1 MCECEREILS
11 EAVAGDN
18 FFLSSAEIY
27 TFELRSPFQ
36 DLVKS
41 TIEQMQSLSLLL
53 SSNDREE
60 KKTFQLLQ
68 TLLTN
73 QCDQIT
79 RLFACLWPFTAM
91 NMCPVAYKNYPKS
104 SKHFAKYL
112 MNPFKW
118 PKFFNGVS
126 KWQNIPKSGHTVT
139 KAHPSMFQA
148 LTNTHSY
155 ACT

>member
-53 SSNDREE
+53 SSDDREE
-60 KKTFQLLQ
+60 KNVPTAA
-68 TLLTN
+68 N
-73 QCDQIT
+73 
-79 RLFACLWPFTAM
+79 FA
-91 NMCPVAYKNYPKS
+91 N
-104 SKHFAKYL
+104 
-112 MNPFKW
+112 
-118 PKFFNGVS
+118 
-126 KWQNIPKSGHTVT
+126 
-139 KAHPSMFQA
+139 
-148 LTNTHSY
+148 
-155 ACT
+155 